1 MKLVPFV
8 FTQQHSESLTKMKLL
23 LFLSHAGKAVW
34 QTDEAHLTTE
44 QIQKEYLEPNGFH
57 SKRMWISY
65 DVVYIE
71 VDKDKTN
78 LSCFYTWEEALARP
92 EKPECWRAFY
102 FFQDS
107 IQAHL
112 WMPDTECE
120 IQGIGSLW
128 SLYTVLRDM
137 TIKN

>member
-1 MKLVPFV
+1 
-8 FTQQHSESLTKMKLL
+8 MKLL

-34 QTDEAHLTTE
+34 QTDEPVLTKE
-44 QIQKEYLEPNGFH
+44 QIQTEYLQPNGFH
-57 SKRMWISY
+57 TKRMWIS
-65 DVVYIE
+65 DDIVYIE
-71 VDKDKTN
+71 VDKENTN
-78 LSCFYTWEEALARP
+78 VSSFYTWEEALACP

-102 FFQDS
+102 FFQDA

-112 WMPDTECE
+112 WMPDTDYE
-120 IQGIGSLW
+120 IQGLGSLW